1 MQKIQVNVFGEE
13 IKECSCSPMTGFFRT
28 GCCETSDQDLGSH
41 TVCTVLTN
49 EFLEFSF
56 NQGNDLITPV
66 PAFGFPGLVAGD
78 RWCLCAPRWKEALEQ
93 GCAPM
98 VVLSATHERALEYID
113 FNDLKRYAVDIT

>member
-1 MQKIQVNVFGEE
+1 MQEIQVNVFGEE
-13 IKECSCSPMTGFFRT
+13 IKECSCSPV
-28 GCCETSDQDLGSH
+28 SDQDQGSH

-66 PAFGFPGLVAGD
+66 PAFSFPGLVAGD
-78 RWCLCAPRWKEALEQ
+78 RWCLCAPRWQEALEQ

-113 FNDLKRYAVDIT
+113 LNDLKRYALDIT